1 MTSNNSAMNKER
13 SVGAMLREG
22 REALGLS
29 FADMAEIT
37 RIQPMWLHC
46 LEQERFDEMPAEVFI
61 RGFLKSYARELRLD
75 EAEVFQT
82 YLRQTAQNQ
91 ASSSVPVELD
101 DDAPQRL
108 AVARLASPSTG
119 ARYAYGAAVAMLVAL
134 LAVAVLAMSSG
145 GEPDSAASNFRSND
159 TTEAWQPALDSS
171 ADWRRR

>member
-1 MTSNNSAMNKER
+1 
-13 SVGAMLREG
+13 MLREG

-46 LEQERFDEMPAEVFI
+46 LEQERFEEMPAEVFI
-61 RGFLKSYARELRLD
+61 RGFIKSYARELRLN
-75 EAEVFQT
+75 EEEVFET
-82 YLRQTAQNQ
+82 YLRQTSQYRA
-91 ASSSVPVELD
+91 AAAGPTEI

-108 AVARLASPSTG
+108 AVARLAAPSNG

-145 GEPDSAASNFRSND
+145 GQPDSAASNFRSND